1 MALLL
6 AMGLAA
12 GTIALV
18 LFAWLSAL
26 ADKVAR
32 LEGELQLLAYCTA
45 MLDDQSQCQTEGLQM
60 PGPGP

>member
-6 AMGLAA
+6 AMGLA

-18 LFAWLSAL
+18 LFAWLLAL

-45 MLDDQSQCQTEGLQM
+45 MLDDRSQCQTEGLQM